1 MALTKAIVPMAGLGT
16 RLYPVSVVLPKGL
29 MPFVLADG
37 RLVTGLQLIAESL
50 LNAGIEQIGV
60 VVSPETQPLYEQFLE
75 GGGALYAA
83 ARERRPAMQQAF
95 EAVRRVAERITLIP
109 QAELH
114 GLGHAIWCARE
125 FAGGEPVLVALG
137 DHISLQNGEA
147 LPAAQ
152 LIEAYTQLQCPL
164 YAVHTVP
171 LPKVSLYGIL
181 KGRPTEHPRLYALET
196 VVEKPSPEVAQQ
208 SLHTPGLPADQF
220 FAHYGLY
227 AFPSLFWEVQAQ
239 LAEEYRQWGREWYLV
254 DAQQRL
260 TTQTP
265 AYLLHVEGECLDFGT
280 PEEYRHAFCVLAER
294 GGKRNA

>member
-1 MALTKAIVPMAGLGT
+1 MTLKKAIVPMAGLGT

-50 LNAGIEQIGV
+50 LDAGIEQIGV
-60 VVSPETQPLYEQFLE
+60 VVSPETQPLYEQFLG

-83 ARERRPAMQQAF
+83 SRGRRPAMQEAF
-95 EAVRRVAERITLIP
+95 EAIQRVAERITLIP
-109 QAELH
+109 QTELH
-114 GLGHAIWCARE
+114 GLGHAVWCARE
-125 FAGGEPVLVALG
+125 FAAGEPVLVALG
-137 DHISLQNGEA
+137 DHIPLQNGEA

-152 LIEAYTQLQCPL
+152 LIASCSQLLCPV

-171 LPKVSLYGIL
+171 LGKVSLYGIL
-181 KGRPTEHPRLYALET
+181 KGRPTEHPRLYVLEA

-208 SLHTPGLPADQF
+208 SLHTPGLPPDQF

-227 AFPSLFWEVQAQ
+227 AFPECFWEIQAQ
-239 LAEEYRQWGREWYLV
+239 IAEEYRRWGREWYLV

-260 TTQTP
+260 MAQMP

-294 GGKRNA
+294 GGQRHA